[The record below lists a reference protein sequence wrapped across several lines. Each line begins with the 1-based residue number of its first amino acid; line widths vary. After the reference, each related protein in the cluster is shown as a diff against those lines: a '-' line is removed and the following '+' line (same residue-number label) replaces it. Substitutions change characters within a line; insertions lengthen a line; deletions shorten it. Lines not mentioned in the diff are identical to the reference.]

1 MPVYLLRLNHHF
13 SLQVTAHNQR
23 HGMKRFA
30 MSPNSSCLYNNRL
43 SMLHSSVT
51 DINECQLKTDNC
63 DNYAVCNNTP
73 GSYNCACKPGFTGDG
88 KNCTGVSISLT
99 ELMFILDDE

>member
-1 MPVYLLRLNHHF
+1 MPPY
-13 SLQVTAHNQR
+13 
-23 HGMKRFA
+23 
-30 MSPNSSCLYNNRL
+30 SSCLYNNCL

-73 GSYNCACKPGFTGDG
+73 GGYNCTCKPGFTDVDGDG
-88 KNCTGVSISLT
+88 KKCTGVSISLT
-99 ELMFILDDE
+99 ELMFILDND